1 AQSVFRIQARIE
13 SFSKVSPPDKVSPFF
28 CTALPALFTV
38 SCKPRFWIM
47 AVSGL
52 HGMIC
57 AFGREIQRAD
67 WLCKGI
73 NK

>member
-1 AQSVFRIQARIE
+1 VFRIQARIE

-47 AVSGL
+47 VDFGT
-52 HGMIC
+52 HGMIG
-57 AFGREIQRAD
+57 AFKREIQSAD
-67 WLCKGI
+67 WLCKSI